1 MRFEA
6 VPDSLVFCTFDD
18 TKYDCVLHHTTSDVL
33 LGVPRC
39 NTGKV

>member
-18 TKYDCVLHHTTSDVL
+18 DDGVLHHTTSDVL
-33 LGVPRC
+33 LGVPQC